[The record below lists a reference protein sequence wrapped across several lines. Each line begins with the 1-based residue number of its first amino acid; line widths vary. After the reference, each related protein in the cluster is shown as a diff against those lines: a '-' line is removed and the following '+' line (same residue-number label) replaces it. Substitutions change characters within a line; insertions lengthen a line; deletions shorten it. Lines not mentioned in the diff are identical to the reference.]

1 MSTSAY
7 LDALGV
13 PVIEVT
19 GQPWTVIYANKA
31 AHEWLGAR
39 VGVPLL
45 SLMPELDQEKISA
58 RLQRGRAFR
67 LSQATR
73 QEPALPA
80 SYQFVAMPDGDS
92 VLIEGRDDSA
102 AAEAQS
108 MINAYSKMVETQKR
122 KTEEEKTKVE
132 KLLLNMLPRKTMEEL
147 QLLGST
153 KPESFADVS
162 VMFLDFVGFT
172 SISQAVPK
180 EFLFDELNEM
190 FTTFDKIVAS
200 HGCERIKTIGDAYL
214 AVCGMPEPSATH
226 AQQLVGVALQ
236 IRDYLTKRNVN
247 HSQQWLCRI
256 GIHSGPVVA
265 GIVGK
270 LKYIYDIFG
279 DGVNTA
285 ARMEAHASPMH
296 INISKSTY
304 DHLDGMFVCEPR
316 GAVAVKGK
324 GEMEMFYV
332 QKRSEQ
338 APHDHQWGWVI
349 PDSKKGPADSR

>member
-1 MSTSAY
+1 MSTPTY
-7 LDALGV
+7 LDALCI
-13 PVIEVT
+13 PVLEVKGT
-19 GQPWTVIYANKA
+19 PWLVSYANKA
-31 AHEWLGAR
+31 ACEWLGAS
-39 VGVPLL
+39 VGAPLF
-45 SLMPELDQEKISA
+45 SLMPELDQEKISS

-67 LSQATR
+67 LSQATCHT
-73 QEPALPA
+73 PALPA
-80 SYQFVAMPDGDS
+80 SYQFALLPDGES

-122 KTEEEKTKVE
+122 KTEEEKAKVE
-132 KLLLNMLPRKTMEEL
+132 RLLLNILPRKTMEEL

-153 KPESFADVS
+153 QPESFSDVS

-172 SISQAVPK
+172 SISQKVPK

-226 AQQLVGVALQ
+226 AQQLVDVALQ
-236 IRDYLTKRNVN
+236 IRDYLTKRNAS
-247 HSQQWLCRI
+247 HSQEWLCRI

-304 DHLDGMFVCEPR
+304 DHLGGMFACKPR
-316 GAVAVKGK
+316 GAVEVKGK

-332 QKRSEQ
+332 NKRSDQ
-338 APHDHQWGWVI
+338 AADGRQWGWVL
-349 PDSKKGPADSR
+349 PNHR